1 MENERK
7 REVKKLQH
15 LIKGGRGT
23 ETIWKKNRIYIGECI
38 SAIPGCL
45 KLLARIQMYLAEQKE
60 EKGKKRE
67 QKGGDNVSEE
77 KHIKYYM
84 TEHGQIF
91 KFDRTKFISCELD
104 LQNMVWFQNQDF
116 TGIYFGEYIKYTELE
131 GFEDCYEERK
141 SI

>member
-1 MENERK
+1 M
-7 REVKKLQH
+7 KKLQH
-15 LIKGGRGT
+15 LIKGERGT

-45 KLLARIQMYLAEQKE
+45 KPLQGYKCILLNK
-60 EKGKKRE
+60 KKKRE
-67 QKGGDNVSEE
+67 KKGGDDVSEE

>member
-1 MENERK
+1 MEEEQDLYWGMHFCNSRMFK
-7 REVKKLQH
+7 
-15 LIKGGRGT
+15 
-23 ETIWKKNRIYIGECI
+23 TI
-38 SAIPGCL
+38 
-45 KLLARIQMYLAEQKE
+45 ARIQMYLAEQKE

-104 LQNMVWFQNQDF
+104 LQNMVWLQNQDF

>member
-1 MENERK
+1 
-7 REVKKLQH
+7 
-15 LIKGGRGT
+15 
-23 ETIWKKNRIYIGECI
+23 
-38 SAIPGCL
+38 
-45 KLLARIQMYLAEQKE
+45 MYLAEQKE

-67 QKGGDNVSEE
+67 QKGGDDVSEE

-131 GFEDCYEERK
+131 DCYEERK

>member
-1 MENERK
+1 M
-7 REVKKLQH
+7 KKLQH
-15 LIKGGRGT
+15 LIKGERGT
-23 ETIWKKNRIYIGECI
+23 ETIWKKNRIYSEKCI
-38 SAIPGCL
+38 SAIPECL
-45 KLLARIQMYLAEQKE
+45 KPLQEYKCEQKE

-67 QKGGDNVSEE
+67 QKGGDDVSEE

>member
-1 MENERK
+1 MNVKGRL
-7 REVKKLQH
+7 KKLQH

-45 KLLARIQMYLAEQKE
+45 KPLQEYKCILLN
-60 EKGKKRE
+60 KK
-67 QKGGDNVSEE
+67 KN
-77 KHIKYYM
+77 IKYYM
-84 TEHGQIF
+84 TEYGQIF
-91 KFDRTKFISCELD
+91 KFDKTNFISFELD

-131 GFEDCYEERK
+131 GFEDYYEERGVEMK
-141 SI
+141 

>member
-1 MENERK
+1 MEKIQEDINA
-7 REVKKLQH
+7 LQKTAGDKEQD
-15 LIKGGRGT
+15 LNIYRGYKT
-23 ETIWKKNRIYIGECI
+23 CI
-38 SAIPGCL
+38 AQQTFSSEGYQKAEE
-45 KLLARIQMYLAEQKE
+45 QLAEQKE

-104 LQNMVWFQNQDF
+104 LQNMVSESGFYGHLFW
-116 TGIYFGEYIKYTELE
+116 GIYKIY
-131 GFEDCYEERK
+131 RA
-141 SI
+141 

>member
-1 MENERK
+1 
-7 REVKKLQH
+7 
-15 LIKGGRGT
+15 
-23 ETIWKKNRIYIGECI
+23 
-38 SAIPGCL
+38 
-45 KLLARIQMYLAEQKE
+45 MYLAEQKE

-67 QKGGDNVSEE
+67 QKGGDDVSEE

-116 TGIYFGEYIKYTELE
+116 TGIYFGEYI
-131 GFEDCYEERK
+131 
-141 SI
+141 

>member
-45 KLLARIQMYLAEQKE
+45 KLLQGYKCNLAEQKE
-60 EKGKKRE
+60 EKGKKE
-67 QKGGDNVSEE
+67 
-77 KHIKYYM
+77 
-84 TEHGQIF
+84 
-91 KFDRTKFISCELD
+91 RTK
-104 LQNMVWFQNQDF
+104 
-116 TGIYFGEYIKYTELE
+116 
-131 GFEDCYEERK
+131 RRR
-141 SI
+141 